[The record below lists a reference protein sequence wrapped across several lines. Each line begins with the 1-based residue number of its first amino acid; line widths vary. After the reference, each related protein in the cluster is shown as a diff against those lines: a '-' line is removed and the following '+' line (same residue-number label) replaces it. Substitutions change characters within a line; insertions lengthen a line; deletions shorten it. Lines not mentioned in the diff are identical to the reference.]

1 MDKKELDICQKCE
14 RYWLDFPMPLDL
26 YVSHCEIADSKG
38 LDMDKAV
45 PYPCLECPFKS
56 FKPKKEYEIK

>member
-1 MDKKELDICQKCE
+1 
-14 RYWLDFPMPLDL
+14 MPLDR

-56 FKPKKEYEIK
+56 FKDKKNEIK